1 MALFKEESE
10 DMGIGELFRVK
21 PEDAEEQAGRSSQAA
36 GGTAYYAVLL
46 SGGAPQIV
54 QRTLENAPVYH
65 PAKLRIILQEHDI
78 RKLDLPRGIPGT
90 VNELECIVRKTFGLV
105 GRFTLHYKDPD
116 FGEEYFSLTSTS
128 EIKDKDTI
136 KVIHLLEPPTL
147 TLTFTNVDNSIKNAS
162 KTAIQSSASSI
173 CTSKAAI
180 QSPASSVCTS
190 KAAIQ
195 IPASSVFTS
204 QTSIQSS
211 ASSVCTSVNSI
222 QTPAS
227 LVCTSQTSIHPSN
240 SISSPGS
247 QDNQIISSPEPS
259 AQRSERWPAKFQVP
273 RFAYDTEL
281 VLASGNEAFR
291 KDGFQLNFASILPDI
306 LEKLAETIFQYVAYP
321 TSAQLSDVIE
331 ALIQKHP
338 CLKEPGSYN
347 GCYGWRQRLKYKMGN
362 YRTKLRGL
370 GCPELDVNSLK
381 KKRAHE
387 KAPAKNIKKPRKAE
401 VNFLPPHPQGETEES
416 LERERVE
423 LLNEVQMRNN
433 YQIICEKMAKTF
445 SIRRQ
450 EIVIHSPSVNDLKD
464 RWPALFCADQIN
476 KEFTRITTVTLEET
490 FMAKLDQYFPKII
503 SLMLSRRGPTKMNVQ
518 RIRNML
524 LEDYSVDRRREAAIR
539 SLMVQLREN
548 EEDLFK
554 ERLDDGNNTN
564 EVMKIIITK
573 GATIADPVTARI
585 VIEGTE
591 LQEDLDI
598 PRACALLMGLIYAL
612 NLSYPK
618 ELKNTFE
625 AFQKIFLELDDLK
638 ASPKVMSLKNKL
650 LY

>member
-1 MALFKEESE
+1 MSFIKEESE
-10 DMGIGELFRVK
+10 DMGIEAVGVK
-21 PEDAEEQAGRSSQAA
+21 HEDTEQQ
-36 GGTAYYAVLL
+36 TV
-46 SGGAPQIV
+46 
-54 QRTLENAPVYH
+54 APVSH
-65 PAKLRIILQEHDI
+65 PAKLRIILQDHDI
-78 RKLDLPRGIPGT
+78 RKLDLPHGIPGS
-90 VNELECIVRKTFGLV
+90 VNELEYIVRKTFGLA
-105 GRFTLHYKDPD
+105 GNFTLHYKDPD

-136 KVIHLLEPPTL
+136 KVIHIVEPPTL
-147 TLTFTNVDNSIKNAS
+147 TLTFTNVDNSIKSAS
-162 KTAIQSSASSI
+162 KT
-173 CTSKAAI
+173 
-180 QSPASSVCTS
+180 
-190 KAAIQ
+190 
-195 IPASSVFTS
+195 
-204 QTSIQSS
+204 SIQTS
-211 ASSVCTSVNSI
+211 ASSVYTSV
-222 QTPAS
+222 
-227 LVCTSQTSIHPSN
+227 TSILPSN
-240 SISSPGS
+240 SSSSPGS
-247 QDNQIISSPEPS
+247 LDTSILSSPEHKT
-259 AQRSERWPAKFQVP
+259 QRSQRWPTVFPVP

-281 VLASGNEAFR
+281 VLASGNEAFK
-291 KDGFQLNFASILPDI
+291 KDGFQLNFTSILPDI
-306 LEKLAETIFQYVAYP
+306 LEKLAESIFQYVAYP
-321 TSAQLSDVIE
+321 TSAQLSDVAE

-362 YRTKLRGL
+362 YRSKLRNL

-416 LERERVE
+416 LELERLE
-423 LLNEVQMRNN
+423 LLNEVKMRNN
-433 YQIICEKMAKTF
+433 YQIISEKMAKTF

-450 EIVIHSPSVNDLKD
+450 EVVSHAPSVIELKD

-476 KEFTRITTVTLEET
+476 EEFTRITTVNLEAM
-490 FMAKLDQYFPKII
+490 FMAKLDQYFPKIT
-503 SLMLSRRGPTKMNVQ
+503 SLVLTRRGPAKMNIH

-524 LEDYSVDRRREAAIR
+524 LEDYSLERRREAAIR
-539 SLMVQLREN
+539 SLMVHLREK

-554 ERLDDGNNTN
+554 ECLNDEDNTN
-564 EVMKIIITK
+564 EVMKIIISR
-573 GATIADPVTARI
+573 GATTSDPTRARI

-591 LQEDLDI
+591 VQEDLEV

-638 ASPKVMSLKNKL
+638 PSPKVMSLKNKL

>member
-1 MALFKEESE
+1 
-10 DMGIGELFRVK
+10 MGIGELFRVK
-21 PEDAEEQAGRSSQAA
+21 PEDVEEQAERSNQAA
-36 GGTAYYAVLL
+36 GGTMYYA
-46 SGGAPQIV
+46 
-54 QRTLENAPVYH
+54 PVSH

-78 RKLDLPRGIPGT
+78 RKLDLPHGIPGT
-90 VNELECIVRKTFGLV
+90 VNELECIVRKTFGLI
-105 GRFTLHYKDPD
+105 GKFTLHYKDPD

-136 KVIHLLEPPTL
+136 KVIHIVEPPTL

-162 KTAIQSSASSI
+162 KT
-173 CTSKAAI
+173 
-180 QSPASSVCTS
+180 
-190 KAAIQ
+190 
-195 IPASSVFTS
+195 
-204 QTSIQSS
+204 SIQTS
-211 ASSVCTSVNSI
+211 ASSVYTSV
-222 QTPAS
+222 
-227 LVCTSQTSIHPSN
+227 TSIHPSN
-240 SISSPGS
+240 SSSTPES
-247 QDNQIISSPEPS
+247 RDTQILSSPEHKT
-259 AQRSERWPAKFQVP
+259 QRSERWPTKFPVP

-281 VLASGNEAFR
+281 VLASGNEAFK

-362 YRTKLRGL
+362 YRSKLRGL

-450 EIVIHSPSVNDLKD
+450 EIVIHAPSVSDLKE

-476 KEFTRITTVTLEET
+476 KEFTRITTVNLEEM

-503 SLMLSRRGPTKMNVQ
+503 SLMLSRRGPAKMNIQ

-524 LEDYSVDRRREAAIR
+524 LEDYSVERRREAAIR

-564 EVMKIIITK
+564 EVMKIIITR
-573 GATIADPVTARI
+573 GATIADPISARI